1 MIAIQRIF
9 LKRWCL
15 LTLLIFVCYNAIW
28 LPVLAEG
35 LDYTL
40 MQNLES
46 MTLDFMIC
54 IVISFM
60 NCLVLSML
68 GAKAS
73 LPDWT
78 NKMIAVVIAGILIF
92 NLAMCFP
99 LAIVK
104 WWFYDRIFHD
114 CPWNLGENYLDTY
127 IMASV
132 TSLITVSY
140 MLIWVTLALRLKEK
154 FLAEAKIKS
163 IKNQINP
170 HFLFNNLNAGI
181 ALIDYAPDKAVDF
194 FTSMSRVFRTVLD
207 RSMEST
213 QSLNEELDDLQQYLN
228 LLRIRFGE
236 AIKIDVWLSDTERNM
251 EILTGSLQ
259 LVFENIVKHN
269 KFSADNPIT
278 VSVLTDKDTLMVIN
292 DFRPLSDK
300 SGSRGIG
307 HSALIH
313 RYEDFGRHNISF
325 RQDGDKYISQI
336 PLFPAK

>member
-1 MIAIQRIF
+1 MTAIQRIF
-9 LKRWCL
+9 LKRLCL
-15 LTLLIFVCYNAIW
+15 LTLLIFICYNAIW

-35 LDYTL
+35 VDYTL

-60 NCLVLSML
+60 NCLILSML

-104 WWFYDRIFHD
+104 WWFYDRILHD
-114 CPWNLGENYLDTY
+114 CPWNFGENYLDTY

-140 MLIWVTLALRLKEK
+140 MLIWVTSALRLKEK

-163 IKNQINP
+163 IKNQITRVR
-170 HFLFNNLNAGI
+170 
-181 ALIDYAPDKAVDF
+181 DKEHHKKV
-194 FTSMSRVFRTVLD
+194 
-207 RSMEST
+207 ES
-213 QSLNEELDDLQQYLN
+213 
-228 LLRIRFGE
+228 
-236 AIKIDVWLSDTERNM
+236 A
-251 EILTGSLQ
+251 
-259 LVFENIVKHN
+259 
-269 KFSADNPIT
+269 A
-278 VSVLTDKDTLMVIN
+278 
-292 DFRPLSDK
+292 
-300 SGSRGIG
+300 
-307 HSALIH
+307 
-313 RYEDFGRHNISF
+313 
-325 RQDGDKYISQI
+325 
-336 PLFPAK
+336 